1 MQRKRHRSKFN
12 YSLRQA
18 SSPRRR
24 RLLFEPLEMR
34 CVLAIDAALI
44 QDISIGGDSGPTGFV
59 QYGSQTYFSAD
70 DGLAGIELWR
80 TDGTTASL
88 FADLHPTSNS
98 IPQLLTVANGKL
110 FFTATTPTT
119 NREVWATDG
128 VAAPQVFDVR
138 PGSLSS
144 LPESLISFNGELY
157 FVADNGT
164 GRGIWHTN
172 GTAAASLV
180 PGTAGL
186 NPSAM
191 IVSGGK
197 LYSHGATGLLT
208 CFDAAKGKQLWQ
220 ADVGDKINGWGS
232 AASPIL
238 YGELVIVNASVESD
252 SLYAFDKKTG
262 KEKWKAKGIREAWN
276 TPVVVKTKDGKDEL
290 IVPIPGKVLA
300 FDPTTGAQL
309 WSCNTDIGWYMVPS
323 VVAHDGIVY
332 AIGGRSGVAALAVR
346 TGGTGDV
353 TKTHRLWTGKKG
365 SNVSSPV
372 FYDKHV
378 YFMNDNN
385 EHAFCLEAATGNVV
399 YEERVGR
406 AGTVYASSLLADG
419 KIYYVAR
426 DGKTFV
432 VAAKPEYELLATN
445 DLRDGSLFHAT
456 PVAADGRLFIRS
468 DKYLYCLEKK

>member
-1 MQRKRHRSKFN
+1 MPGPGTSSPVFIGDRIFITCYTGYNVPGKPKGEQADLRRHLLCLDRKTGKMVWDKAVEAKLPELDGIRDTHG
-12 YSLRQA
+12 YA
-18 SSPRRR
+18 SSTP
-24 RLLFEPLEMR
+24 
-34 CVLAIDAALI
+34 AADAERVYCFF
-44 QDISIGGDSGPTGFV
+44 GKSGV
-59 QYGSQTYFSAD
+59 
-70 DGLAGIELWR
+70 
-80 TDGTTASL
+80 
-88 FADLHPTSNS
+88 
-98 IPQLLTVANGKL
+98 VA
-110 FFTATTPTT
+110 
-119 NREVWATDG
+119 
-128 VAAPQVFDVR
+128 FD
-138 PGSLSS
+138 
-144 LPESLISFNGELY
+144 
-157 FVADNGT
+157 
-164 GRGIWHTN
+164 
-172 GTAAASLV
+172 
-180 PGTAGL
+180 
-186 NPSAM
+186 
-191 IVSGGK
+191 
-197 LYSHGATGLLT
+197 YS
-208 CFDAAKGKQLWQ
+208 GKQLWQ

-232 AASPIL
+232 AASPVL

-262 KEKWKAKGIREAWN
+262 KEKWRAKGIREAWN
-276 TPVVVKTKDGKDEL
+276 TPVVVKTTDGKDEL